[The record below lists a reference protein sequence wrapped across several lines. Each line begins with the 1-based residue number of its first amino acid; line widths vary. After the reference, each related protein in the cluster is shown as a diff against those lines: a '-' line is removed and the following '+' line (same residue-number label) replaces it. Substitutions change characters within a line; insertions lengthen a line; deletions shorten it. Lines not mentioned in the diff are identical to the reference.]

1 MAGRLPQNRPK
12 SSQEHKGR
20 CVTHLSAPS
29 REARIPR
36 FFRVFCSVRPR
47 RGRTQTDYFPGPQG
61 RGRLE
66 DYSLSWPGGPGRR
79 KTICGYVPFLA
90 QHWAYGSIPGFMAPF
105 WPPSGLWFRFGS
117 ILALWF
123 RFGLL
128 DKSCAKQ
135 RRPRPEQSRGRRL
148 LRKSYIKG
156 ACHFKIKSVK

>member
-1 MAGRLPQNRPK
+1 MILAQLADCPLNRLKTGK
-12 SSQEHKGR
+12 SIREGAS
-20 CVTHLSAPS
+20 LSAGPS
-29 REARIPR
+29 AEVPDTKAHPLVYSIPP
-36 FFRVFCSVRPR
+36 VR
-47 RGRTQTDYFPGPQG
+47 RTGGVRLFPHGPQG

-79 KTICGYVPFLA
+79 KTIWGYVPFLA

-105 WPPSGLWFRFGS
+105 WPPSGLWFRSGS

-135 RRPRPEQSRGRRL
+135 RRPRPEHTGGGICLAQIL
-148 LRKSYIKG
+148 
-156 ACHFKIKSVK
+156 

>member
-1 MAGRLPQNRPK
+1 MRHPSFRTFEGGPRPTVFPCILFRPAPEGPDADRLFPHGPK
-12 SSQEHKGR
+12 
-20 CVTHLSAPS
+20 
-29 REARIPR
+29 
-36 FFRVFCSVRPR
+36 
-47 RGRTQTDYFPGPQG
+47 G

-105 WPPSGLWFRFGS
+105 WPPSGLWFRSGS

-128 DKSCAKQ
+128 VKSCAKQ
-135 RRPRPEQSRGRRL
+135 RRPRPEHTGGGICLAQILYKRGLLIRL
-148 LRKSYIKG
+148 QKRKIISEENLIVRW
-156 ACHFKIKSVK
+156 S